1 MNDASSAAYENSLK
15 LLDFNQFTDATKA
28 FTLWDKFEAMVQSIN
43 SYINGP
49 NSWTNGIYK
58 LDYTQEQYKKLKYN
72 VVPTLEDLKQ
82 NKNPNVGPVKS
93 DKSNLIGILRAASS

>member
-1 MNDASSAAYENSLK
+1 MTLKDAHGDGNI
-15 LLDFNQFTDATKA
+15 
-28 FTLWDKFEAMVQSIN
+28 WDKFEAMVESIN
-43 SYINGP
+43 PYINGP
-49 NSWTNGIYK
+49 NSWTNGRFK
-58 LDYTQEQYKKLKYN
+58 LDYTPAQYKKLKNN